1 MKIDDYKYPIGQCDV
16 PPERRSQLESYRAN
30 RRQWLTWLDGDEH
43 HAIWTNLSA
52 MVWTDVS
59 YRTLRQLVIVH
70 EDKNETSCLNNALVA
85 EQIIQGYVARQV
97 RDQAAAGQDIRRHF
111 PASPHHRHAQQLA
124 AATKADRTIVTR
136 RLRKWLVDLC
146 RMLTSR
152 ACYGAWEGAAP

>member
-1 MKIDDYKYPIGQCDV
+1 MRV
-16 PPERRSQLESYRAN
+16 LPERRSQLESYRAN

-70 EDKNETSCLNNALVA
+70 EDKNETSCLNNAPVA

-97 RDQAAAGQDIRRHF
+97 LGIRRLLDKT
-111 PASPHHRHAQQLA
+111 SGVISL
-124 AATKADRTIVTR
+124 R
-136 RLRKWLVDLC
+136 RLIIDMRSNWPLPP
-146 RMLTSR
+146 RRTER
-152 ACYGAWEGAAP
+152 